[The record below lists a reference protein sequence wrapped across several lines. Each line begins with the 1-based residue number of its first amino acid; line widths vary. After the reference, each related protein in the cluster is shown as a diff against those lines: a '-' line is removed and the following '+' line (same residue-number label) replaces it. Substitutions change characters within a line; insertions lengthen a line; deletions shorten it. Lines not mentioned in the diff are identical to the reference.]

1 MKRLLVNDVLTCIPG
16 TRTFWSDLE
25 EWFSMQFIGD
35 AYATLV
41 DTVDKQSDGA
51 SLIIRNAS
59 YFGPLKSS
67 QSWGGDSCPDCDGPM
82 KRCGK
87 HGDAGEPPFEYHQG
101 IPTISLLQDIM
112 AEGPGRKMQEA
123 GIRSSHSGVFNSNF
137 TSSRYPQFPP
147 NLQELKKYCFIP
159 LPVDFDLFQPGN
171 PMGLQQELSLPDNCV
186 LWIGASEGPAGQV
199 KGVDIF
205 LSIVRMN
212 PDINFVAVFKD
223 KWLDYCP
230 PNMRMFTRQSHAEL
244 VKIIGAC
251 RVGLCTSRT
260 ESQHL
265 AGIEMGACGLPMVA
279 ANVGT
284 YWKRD
289 RVPGAFIR
297 VDDPKEYSG
306 EIRHTLETRLKPESI
321 RAYWQKE
328 FDRPVVK
335 AKWEELVKEAEGG

>member
-1 MKRLLVNDVLTCIPG
+1 MVIFTGLQMKRLLVNDVLTCIPG
-16 TRTFWSDLE
+16 TKTFWHDLE
-25 EWFSMQFIGD
+25 EWFSMQFIRD

-41 DTVDKQSDGA
+41 DTVDKQAEGA
-51 SLIIRNAS
+51 TLIIRNAS
-59 YFGPLKSS
+59 YFGPLKVS
-67 QSWGGDSCPDCDGPM
+67 GGPLW
-82 KRCGK
+82 
-87 HGDAGEPPFEYHQG
+87 
-101 IPTISLLQDIM
+101 IPTISILQDIFP
-112 AEGPGRKMQEA
+112 EGPQRKMQDEV
-123 GIRSSHSGVFNSNF
+123 INHSCQVIFNSEF
-137 TSSRYPQFPP
+137 TAMKCNARTDADALGSV
-147 NLQELKKYCFIP
+147 IP

-186 LWIGASEGPAGQV
+186 LWIGASEGAAGQV
-199 KGVDIF
+199 KGIDIF

-265 AGIEMGACGLPMVA
+265 AGIEMGACGVPIVA
-279 ANVGT
+279 PPVGT
-284 YWKRD
+284 YWKRED
-289 RVPGAFIR
+289 LMPGSIVKDATPAFYTTMLR
-297 VDDPKEYSG
+297 AVMGNPGDPQA
-306 EIRHTLETRLKPESI
+306 I

-328 FDRPVVK
+328 FSKPVIR
-335 AKWEELVKEAEGG
+335 AKWEELIREVETT